1 MKHIKTIFITL
12 LVLLTCSLMLVGCG
26 RKANALDY
34 VDITFSGSNGN
45 GRAELSMRTLEL
57 IESVIGGEPEPNES
71 YSSWLSQYILYDEG
85 ITFSCTP
92 EQNLSNGD
100 TVTVSV
106 TVSDAAAKT
115 IKGGE
120 KKFTVSGLP
129 EMQTVDFFRDIAIRY
144 EGIGGQAR
152 AILER
157 ETDEEALTHCDF
169 QVEPAYGIQNGD
181 TVTVTIA
188 NEAYLEQEYLC
199 RPAETSKTFSVSG
212 LDEYLTDPDLLPEDD
227 IQALIRQFLEQTH
240 PKEDSIFTYSAPQYY
255 KTYLLTKNPESYY
268 PAESEN
274 ALEIYVC
281 YDEYMNGVYHWTV
294 YTPLVFRNLILH
306 PDGTVDGL
314 DYESGSDAVFYT
326 EPEQIINRSFNA
338 YSIEEVYIEY

>member
-1 MKHIKTIFITL
+1 MKHIKTIFIALLTL
-12 LVLLTCSLMLVGCG
+12 LSCSLALAGCG

-34 VDITFSGSNGN
+34 VDLTFSGSNGN

-57 IESVIGGEPEPNES
+57 IESVIGGEPEPNEG
-71 YSSWLSQYILYDEG
+71 YSSWLGKYIDYDEG
-85 ITFSCTP
+85 IAFSCTP
-92 EQNLSNGD
+92 DQNLSNGD
-100 TVTVSV
+100 SVTVTV
-106 TVSDAAAKT
+106 TLSDTAAKA

-129 EMQTVDFFRDIAIRY
+129 EMQTVDFFRDVAIRY
-144 EGIGGQAR
+144 GGISGQVR

-157 ETDEEALTHCDF
+157 ETDKEALARCDF
-169 QVEPAYGIQNGD
+169 RMEPEYGIQNGD

-188 NEAYLEQEYLC
+188 NEAYLEREYLC
-199 RPAETSKTFSVSG
+199 RPAESSKIFLVSG
-212 LDEYLTDPDLLPEDD
+212 LDEYLTDPDLLPEAD
-227 IQALIRQFLEQTH
+227 IQGLIRQFLEQTH
-240 PKEDSIFTYSAPQYY
+240 PKEDMTFTYSAPQYY
-255 KTYLLTKNPESYY
+255 KTYLLTKDPESYY

-274 ALEIYVC
+274 ALEIYIC
-281 YDEYMNGVYHWTV
+281 YDEYMNGVYRWTV

-314 DYESGSDAVFYT
+314 DYESGSNAVFCT